1 MNSITN
7 TMLGTYQIGDKKY
20 SLASFGIKTKGILNA
35 ATNRQY
41 EYHIDGDEDDESVAS
56 NQDKLMAALTDDPDS
71 VINFMQ
77 KLTNDLYTNLDK
89 KMKRSSLKS
98 AYTIYND
105 KEMASEYSSYTSLIK
120 QWEDRLS
127 TMEDSYYQKFSK
139 MESTLSKLQ
148 SSTSSLTSSLGR

>member
-1 MNSITN
+1 MNTITN
-7 TMLGTYQIGDKKY
+7 TMLGSYEINGKKY
-20 SLASFGIKTKGILNA
+20 SLATFGIKTKGILNA

-56 NQDKLMAALTDDPDS
+56 NSDKLMTALTEDPDS
-71 VINFMQ
+71 VIDFMQ

-89 KMKRSSLKS
+89 KMKRTSLKS

-127 TMEDSYYQKFSK
+127 TMEESYYTKFSK

-148 SSTSSLTSSLGR
+148 SSTSSLTNSLR